1 MVRDDRV
8 LARFATSDTRSHAEA
23 LAPAVRDLLA
33 EAHIEPADL
42 DGILTGTGP
51 GPFTGLR
58 AGIVT
63 ARTLGFAWQ
72 VPVYG
77 MCSLDALAFRA
88 GAHAADREQREIL
101 VAIDARRKELY
112 WRRYTVLTDDRG
124 HFARPA
130 DEARV
135 GPPEDLPRLP
145 AYGSGAGLYAPRLAE
160 PVPGYAEAHPTAAQL
175 ARAAW
180 ALTSRGHELSEDT
193 SPLYLRESDAKVPA
207 QRKKA
212 LR

>member
-8 LARFATSDTRSHAEA
+8 LAQFVTSDTRSHAEA

-33 EAHIEPADL
+33 ETGIQPAAL
-42 DGILTGTGP
+42 DGILIGTGP

-72 VPVYG
+72 LPVHG
-77 MCSLDALAFRA
+77 LCSLDALAFRA
-88 GAHAADREQREIL
+88 TEYATDHGHRDFL

-112 WRRYTVLTDDRG
+112 WRHYTALSDEQG
-124 HFARPA
+124 YFAQPA
-130 DEARV
+130 GEPRV
-135 GPPEDLPRLP
+135 GAPEELPDLSV
-145 AYGSGAGLYAPRLAE
+145 YGSGAGLYAQQLSH
-160 PVPGYAEAHPTAAQL
+160 PVHDYAQAQPTAADL
-175 ARAAW
+175 ACAAW
-180 ALTSRGHELSEDT
+180 ALTSRGYDLSEDT
-193 SPLYLRESDAKVPA
+193 SPLYLRESDAKVPP

-212 LR
+212 LS

>member
-8 LARFATSDTRSHAEA
+8 LARFATHDTRSHAEA
-23 LAPAVRDLLA
+23 LAPGVHRVLA
-33 EAHIEPADL
+33 EAHVEPVQL

-63 ARTLGFAWQ
+63 ARTLGFAWRL
-72 VPVYG
+72 PVHG
-77 MCSLDALAFRA
+77 LCSLDALAMRA
-88 GAHAADREQREIL
+88 AGDAAEHGHREIL
-101 VAIDARRKELY
+101 VATDARRGELY
-112 WRRYTVLTDDRG
+112 WRRYTVLTDERG

-130 DEARV
+130 DDPRV
-135 GPPEDLPRLP
+135 GAPEELPDMP
-145 AYGSGAGLYAPRLAE
+145 AYGAGAGLYARRLAR
-160 PVPGYAEAHPTAAQL
+160 PVPGHAQDQPTAADL
-175 ARAAW
+175 GRAAW
-180 ALTSRGHELSEDT
+180 ALISRAHALGEDT
-193 SPLYLRESDAKVPA
+193 SPLYLRESDAQVPA